1 LVDAVKQPGEDAP
14 VSDPAVASLRH
25 FSRFYTSRL
34 GLLDEGLLAS
44 GFSLTEVR
52 VLYELAHREGPVA
65 SDLARTLG
73 LDPGYLSRI
82 LRRFSARGLLRRA
95 AEPGDARRSTLA
107 LTAKGRRTIA
117 PLEAAS
123 DRHAAALLQHL
134 DHDARAELA
143 AALRQVE
150 RLLAPA
156 EKGAPPREPI
166 ILRSHQVGD
175 IGHVAQRQGQLYAQE
190 YGWDQTFE
198 ALVAEIGA
206 RFVRRFDPAT
216 ERCWI
221 AEQGGRI
228 VGSVFVVRKSVRTA
242 QLRLLYVEPSAR
254 GQGLGARLVD
264 ECIRFARA
272 KGYRVLTLWTND
284 VLDAARHIYESRG
297 FVLGKQERHRS
308 FGKSLVG
315 QFWSLSL

>member
-1 LVDAVKQPGEDAP
+1 VP
-14 VSDPAVASLRH
+14 DPAVAALRH
-25 FSRFYTSRL
+25 FSRFFTSRL

-52 VLYELAHREGPVA
+52 VLYELAHHEGLA
-65 SDLARTLG
+65 AADLARSLG
-73 LDPGYLSRI
+73 LDAGYLSRI
-82 LRRFSARGLLRRA
+82 LRRFGAHGLLRRA
-95 AEPGDARRSTLA
+95 AQPDDARRSTLA

-117 PLEAAS
+117 PLEAAA
-123 DRHAAALLQHL
+123 DRRAAALLQHL
-134 DHDARAELA
+134 DAGTRAELA
-143 AALRQVE
+143 SALHQVE

-156 EKGAPPREPI
+156 AKDAPLEPI
-166 ILRSHQVGD
+166 VLRAHQIGD
-175 IGHVAQRQGQLYAQE
+175 IGHVARRQGQLYAQE
-190 YGWDQTFE
+190 YGWDETFE

-206 RFVRRFDPAT
+206 RFVRRFDPAH

-228 VGSVFVVRKSVRTA
+228 VGSVFVVRKSARTA

-254 GQGLGARLVD
+254 GQGLGGRLVD

-284 VLDAARHIYESRG
+284 VLDAARHVYESRG

-315 QFWSLSL
+315 QFWSLAL

>member
-1 LVDAVKQPGEDAP
+1 MP
-14 VSDPAVASLRH
+14 DPAVAALRH

-52 VLYELAHREGPVA
+52 VLYELAHHDGLVA
-65 SDLARTLG
+65 SELARTLG

-82 LRRFSARGLLRRA
+82 LRRFGARGLLRRA
-95 AEPGDARRSTLA
+95 AHPDDARRNTLA

-150 RLLAPA
+150 RLLAPSG
-156 EKGAPPREPI
+156 KGAPREPI
-166 ILRSHQVGD
+166 VLRGHQVGD
-175 IGHVAQRQGQLYAQE
+175 IGLVAQRQGQLYAQE

-206 RFVRRFDPAT
+206 RFVRRFDAQR

-228 VGSVFVVRKSVRTA
+228 VGSVFVVRKSARTA

-264 ECIRFARA
+264 ECIRFART